1 MKQEFDSMLCQKYPK
16 IFAQRNMSPKETLMC
31 WGFECG
37 DGWYNLLDHLC
48 LNIQSH
54 IDHNNK
60 QRAREIAKQ
69 EAYNNGYSAV
79 LKFYQGSAAVPSEWD
94 EKNAYKTMKEG
105 VVVPEEIPQVV
116 AVQVKEKF
124 GSLRFYVDGG
134 DAHTRGMI
142 RLAESLS
149 AIMCEDCGI
158 PSKVKNNDG
167 WLSNICPVCVDAR
180 EAERAKRMEE
190 YEFNKLLKE
199 GNEQ

>member
-1 MKQEFDSMLCQKYPK
+1 MKKEFDEMLCQKYPK
-16 IFAQRNMSPKETLMC
+16 IFAQRNLNPQETCMC

-60 QRAREIAKQ
+60 QRQREIAKK

-79 LKFYQGSAAVPSEWD
+79 LKFWQGEATKPSEWD

-105 VVVPEEIPQVV
+105 VVVPEEIPQVI

-124 GSLRFYVDGG
+124 GSLRFYVEGG
-134 DAHTRGMI
+134 DNYTSGMI

-149 AIMCEDCGI
+149 STMCEGCGI
-158 PSKVKNNDG
+158 PSKVKNNGG
-167 WLSNICPVCVDAR
+167 WYSNICPVCVDLR
-180 EAERAKRMEE
+180 EQYRAKIMKESGFEE
-190 YEFNKLLKE
+190 
-199 GNEQ
+199 